1 MPWNSP
7 LNQLDNISSTK
18 KYKVGIKGQEYDP
31 EDKPDILIENSK
43 DSGVADEEARQIL
56 ENHLND
62 PSRQLTT
69 WELEREIESL
79 KELGWKEYSAKE
91 YRHVLELKKKLLEYQ
106 RKGLKGADKKKNKK
120 QVESIQ
126 EYLDCYLSCIENTP
140 KFKAAI
146 LMRGEWP
153 ESDDRTY
160 IVFRKKEESE

>member
-1 MPWNSP
+1 MP
-7 LNQLDNISSTK
+7 LNSLLSQWGNIDNTK

-31 EDKPDILIENSK
+31 EDKPDILIENSE
-43 DSGVADEEARQIL
+43 DSGFTDEESRLML

-79 KELGWKEYSAKE
+79 KECGWKEYSAKE
-91 YRHVLELKKKLLEYQ
+91 YRHVLELKKDLLKQEG
-106 RKGLKGADKKKNKK
+106 KDLKGADKRKNKK
-120 QVESIQ
+120 QVKSLE
-126 EYLDCYLSCIENTP
+126 EYLDCYLPCIENPP
-140 KFKAAI
+140 KRKAKF

-160 IVFRKKEESE
+160 VIIKKEDQE